1 VSSARAPPAERA
13 AAAEQEDM
21 LVARDALAEALAARV
36 MRAALDAVCGARPM
50 VSGGPDAADAVSL
63 RGARRMRREQSIDE
77 AWGGAG
83 AGAGAGAARAGGAVL
98 RREMS
103 VEEAEEEAEWRRF
116 AEEEERLLASEP

>member
-1 VSSARAPPAERA
+1 
-13 AAAEQEDM
+13 M
-21 LVARDALAEALAARV
+21 ARDALAEALAARV
-36 MRAALDAVCGARPM
+36 MRAALDAVCGAR
-50 VSGGPDAADAVSL
+50 SKAHGGPDAADAVSL

-77 AWGGAG
+77 AWGD